1 LEVHVASIFKVK
13 KLAKQEASMK
23 QLTSKA
29 VLLAACLV
37 YSSTLKMEVTTDY
50 VVLQLFITTA
60 VKNLKSYL
68 MYDTF

>member
-1 LEVHVASIFKVK
+1 
-13 KLAKQEASMK
+13 MK
-23 QLTSKA
+23 QLASKA

-50 VVLQLFITTA
+50 MVPQLFTTNA
-60 VKNLKSYL
+60 VKNLKPYL